1 MDYLTKYINYDYFLL
16 HWLGSN
22 AKPLEGRITG
32 YQKGVPSVS
41 FTKNDIADLSE
52 RFKHALVAT
61 FQSRPSYASMQAFM
75 QKLGLL
81 GDFDI
86 TIMSDLPIHLH
97 DRRALHLLAS
107 SIGNPLQVDS
117 CTLNFSRPQLPR
129 CCVEVDVSNLPPER
143 IHVQH
148 GEEAFTVHFY
158 YEKVPPYCVDCGSI
172 GHLRE
177 RCPLTKVTQQEGN
190 GSQPHGVQAHGM
202 QQDNAWQVVSRKGKA
217 KNPVRVWKEKERPK
231 PMHLV
236 PWSEGPGESSNG
248 GDQHKVSMESS
259 SHGSSEMRTPPSDS
273 VNLAKD
279 GTFTISDP
287 NLLSSFTM
295 TSLHDVLF
303 SQYMALDYSD
313 DCLAIVPYEDRS
325 EAILEDADPEV
336 GFLTDGREIDE
347 TYRSLNEF
355 PPLHDALTPIAASN
369 SKASKT
375 KVRNHAMVTRRMASN
390 RFSPLG
396 SP

>member
-1 MDYLTKYINYDYFLL
+1 MPPEILVDVQLCFGDRELSSPAVTPGSAKAVHARGLNRLFSDVVAK
-16 HWLGSN
+16 GSN
-22 AKPLEGRITG
+22 AKPFEGRITG

-86 TIMSDLPIHLH
+86 TIM
-97 DRRALHLLAS
+97 
-107 SIGNPLQVDS
+107 
-117 CTLNFSRPQLPR
+117 PQLAR

-202 QQDNAWQVVSRKGKA
+202 HQDNAWQVVSRKWKA
-217 KNPVRVWKEKERPK
+217 KNPLRVWKEKERPK

-248 GDQHKVSMESS
+248 DDQHKVSMESR
-259 SHGSSEMRTPPSDS
+259 SHGSSEMRAPPPDS
-273 VNLAKD
+273 VNLVKD

-295 TSLHDVLF
+295 TSLHDVLL
-303 SQYMALDYSD
+303 SQYMPLDYSND
-313 DCLAIVPYEDRS
+313 RLAIVSYED
-325 EAILEDADPEV
+325 
-336 GFLTDGREIDE
+336 
-347 TYRSLNEF
+347 
-355 PPLHDALTPIAASN
+355 
-369 SKASKT
+369 
-375 KVRNHAMVTRRMASN
+375 
-390 RFSPLG
+390 
-396 SP
+396 